1 MKKISIAAAGLATIL
16 TTSVLF
22 AYAEP
27 SGKIIPAQDDAV
39 HYCRTHL
46 SEEEQ
51 LLYDALL
58 ACALSEDP
66 TAKGGEFQISHDPAG
81 DEFKTMFHTCYNA
94 LLFDHPELF
103 WLSVSSSSF
112 RYSYRRLIMNDSG
125 YSVSIQL
132 SDSFPDKDEQM
143 KALDSAAEEFLADI
157 DLADSAPN
165 VALAIHDKLIDLVSY
180 DKEAASSLDKD
191 LAHTAYGALV
201 ANSRG
206 DANSAVCDGYSYAY
220 EYLLQKAGIRST
232 IIAGRAGDTEES
244 AGPHSWNL
252 VELSGEWYEVDSTWN
267 DISAEE
273 ALNSEEEYSEIAEE
287 AMRNEWY
294 TDRLRHFLYGVT
306 TEQISSFEPGKYYR
320 YTNDRG
326 WVSFLS
332 DSVHIRHTEDDSAS
346 TGDYMTPLAPTAE
359 GTRFSY
365 ENLKD
370 GNQDGE

>member
-1 MKKISIAAAGLATIL
+1 MKKISIAAAGLAMIL

-112 RYSYRRLIMNDSG
+112 RYSYRRLIMNEGG

-232 IIAGRAGDTEES
+232 IIAGLAGDTEES

-294 TDRLRHFLYGVT
+294 TDRLRHFLFNVT

-332 DSVHIRHTEDDSAS
+332 DSVHIRHTQEDSSS

-370 GNQDGE
+370 GNEDGE

>member
-1 MKKISIAAAGLATIL
+1 MKKISIAAAGLAMIL

-112 RYSYRRLIMNDSG
+112 RYSYRRLIMNEGG
-125 YSVSIQL
+125 YSVSIQH

-232 IIAGRAGDTEES
+232 IIAGLAGDTEES

-294 TDRLRHFLYGVT
+294 TDRLRHFLFNVT

-332 DSVHIRHTEDDSAS
+332 DSVHIRHTQEDSSS

-370 GNQDGE
+370 GNEDGE

>member
-1 MKKISIAAAGLATIL
+1 MKKISIAAAGLAMIL

-143 KALDSAAEEFLADI
+143 IALDSAAEEFLADI

-294 TDRLRHFLYGVT
+294 TDRLRHFLFNVT

-332 DSVHIRHTEDDSAS
+332 DSVHIRHTQEDSSS

-370 GNQDGE
+370 GNEDGE

>member
-1 MKKISIAAAGLATIL
+1 MKKLTFAAAGLIAML
-16 TTSVLF
+16 MTSVLI

-27 SGKIIPAQDDAV
+27 SGKSVPAQDDAI

-66 TAKGGEFQISHDPAG
+66 TQKG
-81 DEFKTMFHTCYNA
+81 DEFLISTDPASDEFRIMFRTCFNA

-103 WLSVSSSSF
+103 WLSVSGSCF
-112 RYSYRRLIMNDSG
+112 QYSYRRPIMNDGNYNISF
-125 YSVSIQL
+125 QL
-132 SDSFPDKDEQM
+132 IDSFPDKDEQM
-143 KALDSAAEEFLADI
+143 AALDSAAEEFLADI
-157 DLADSAPN
+157 DLTDSAPK
-165 VALAIHDKLIDLVSY
+165 VALAIHDKLIDLVVY
-180 DKEAASSLDKD
+180 DKEAASSSDKD

-206 DANSAVCDGYSYAY
+206 EANSAVCDGYSYAY

-232 IIAGRAGDTEES
+232 ILGGLAGDSEET

-267 DISAEE
+267 DISHEE
-273 ALNSEEEYSEIAEE
+273 TQDSEEEYSEIALE
-287 AMRNEWY
+287 ALRNKWY
-294 TDRLRHFLYGVT
+294 TDKLKHFLFNVT
-306 TEQISSFEPGKYYR
+306 TEEISSFEPGKYYR

-326 WVSFLS
+326 WVTFLN
-332 DSVHIRHTEDDSAS
+332 DSVHIRHTEEDSDS
-346 TGDYMTPLAPTAE
+346 TGDYMTPLAPLAE
-359 GTRFSY
+359 GTEFSY
-365 ENLKD
+365 ENLKSD
-370 GNQDGE
+370 E